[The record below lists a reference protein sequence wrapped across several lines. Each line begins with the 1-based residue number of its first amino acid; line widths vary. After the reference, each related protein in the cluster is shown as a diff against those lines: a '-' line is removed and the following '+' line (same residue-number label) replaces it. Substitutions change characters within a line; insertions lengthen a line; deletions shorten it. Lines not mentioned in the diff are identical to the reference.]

1 MYPLPLRCNPNQ
13 FPEIVNPYLALALD
27 LDTAV
32 VSDLVLSAPEGSPTA
47 FYTGDNLRDALRR
60 LVRLLDRP
68 ESFAV
73 LKENF

>member
-1 MYPLPLRCNPNQ
+1 MLEKN
-13 FPEIVNPYLALALD
+13 
-27 LDTAV
+27 
-32 VSDLVLSAPEGSPTA
+32 LVFFFLFEGSPTA